1 MATTF
6 HKETDGKSV
15 DVNLVYTITG
25 ERPILV
31 SDMVGIPEAS
41 GDSGDVVAMRCDG
54 SVLQWQAPS
63 GLSLEV
69 GDIVYVDVSDT
80 GSAHDV
86 PDDAFTTSS
95 GADAIRLFQVLEEKD
110 ANNWCIVKL
119 INFT

>member
-6 HKETDGKSV
+6 QKETDGKSV
-15 DVNLVYTITG
+15 DVNLVYTISG

-31 SDMVGIPEAS
+31 DNMVGIPEQS
-41 GDSGDVVAMRCDG
+41 GDSGDTIAMRCDG
-54 SVLQWQAPS
+54 SVFQWQAPS
-63 GLSLEV
+63 SLSPNV
-69 GDIVYVDVSDT
+69 GDIIYVDISDT

-86 PDDAFTTSS
+86 PDAAFTTSS
-95 GADAIRLFQVLEEKD
+95 GADAVRLFQVLEEKD